1 MNAVL
6 LNGGKMAGAL
16 GILVMLIAVLARA
29 AGNYTLGGYATATL
43 LLAGIGAVS
52 VGCFL
57 LLWVLAERAR
67 G

>member
-6 LNGGKMAGAL
+6 LKSGKMAGAL
-16 GILVMLIAVLARA
+16 GILVMLIAVLARVF
-29 AGNYTLGGYATATL
+29 GSYTLGGYGTSTL
-43 LLAGIGAVS
+43 LLTGIGAVS

>member
-16 GILVMLIAVLARA
+16 GILVMLIAVLARV
-29 AGNYTLGGYATATL
+29 AGNYTLGGYATSTL

-57 LLWVLAERAR
+57 LLWVLAKRTQD
-67 G
+67 